1 MTQTGPDQDPGR
13 PPDPLRRT
21 TRWTRAAIIMAAAA
35 SIILVSALLTA
46 LAVVVFGGQ
55 SDSGQL
61 AVPLPLAS
69 TSPTRPPTTATA
81 TATPKPTTPTSS
93 TPNPTGPQ
101 RTASPTPSTSA
112 SARTFA
118 YQPLWPFAAAAE
130 AAAWQRTY
138 RAGGQQPWHL
148 DAEQTALSFTTGFL
162 GFTEINKAASR
173 SLRDDDARIAVGYQ
187 TGTGSLSVAAVIH
200 LVRFGQGPD
209 APWEVVGTV
218 DTTLTLTQPRYGA
231 TAVSPLTVGGQ
242 ITGVDESIRVEV
254 RQPSSEQPI
263 GTYCC
268 QPAGGDRQPWS
279 AQVRFQGATAT
290 ALTVVASTAGQ
301 LHPIDRF
308 AITALRPGS

>member
-1 MTQTGPDQDPGR
+1 MAQTDPDPGR
-13 PPDPLRRT
+13 QPEPLQRT
-21 TRWTRAAIIMAAAA
+21 TRRTRAAIIVAAAA
-35 SIILVSALLTA
+35 SIALLSALLTA
-46 LAVVVFGGQ
+46 LGVILLGGQ

-61 AVPLPLAS
+61 AVPLPLPS
-69 TSPTRPPTTATA
+69 TTPTRPPTTATP
-81 TATPKPTTPTSS
+81 TPKPTTATPS
-93 TPNPTGPQ
+93 TPNPSTPAG
-101 RTASPTPSTSA
+101 TASPTPSTSA
-112 SARTFA
+112 AVKPFA
-118 YQPLWPFAAAAE
+118 YQPLWPFSSAAE

-187 TGTGSLSVAAVIH
+187 TGTGPLTVAAVLH
-200 LVRFGQGPD
+200 LVRLGEGPD
-209 APWEVVGTV
+209 APWEVVGTI

-231 TAVSPLTVGGQ
+231 TAASPLTVGGQ
-242 ITGVDESIRVEV
+242 LSGVDESIRVEV

-263 GTYCC
+263 GTFCC

-279 AQVRFQGATAT
+279 AQVKFQGATAT